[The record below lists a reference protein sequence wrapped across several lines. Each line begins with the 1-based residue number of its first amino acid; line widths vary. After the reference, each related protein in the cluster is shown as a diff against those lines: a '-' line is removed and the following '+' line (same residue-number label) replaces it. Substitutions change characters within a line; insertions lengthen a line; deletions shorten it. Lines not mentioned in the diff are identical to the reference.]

1 MRLSKPQKLI
11 YDMEKYAGGSISV
24 ICGSM
29 LLPGKKEI
37 TEIRKAI
44 HQLYQANAGLRVR
57 NFLKQQQKK
66 LNVFMEKS
74 HNDRNINENNL

>member
-37 TEIRKAI
+37 MKSGKLSISYI
-44 HQLYQANAGLRVR
+44 
-57 NFLKQQQKK
+57 KQMQVC
-66 LNVFMEKS
+66 VFGIS
-74 HNDRNINENNL
+74 